1 MNTPD
6 QEYLKLA
13 DSRSLDVLLLL
24 WDFKDAEGNLY
35 VTLDEVAGQ
44 VNVTKVT
51 VNRVFQKLYKAGYLT
66 KVKNGHYKFNEE
78 KL

>member
-1 MNTPD
+1 MNTPGQD
-6 QEYLKLA
+6 YLKLA

-24 WDFKDAEGNLY
+24 WGFKDAEGNLY

-51 VNRVFQKLYKAGYLT
+51 VNRVFQKLYKANFLK